1 MRQKA
6 HGGNLV
12 WAAALAGCPPD
23 AIVDFSA
30 SISPLG
36 PPNSVIAAIASQFG
50 NLKHYPDP
58 DYSELKLALGRFHQ
72 LPCEWILPGNG
83 SAELLTL
90 IGRELAQLAATILL
104 TPAFGDYYRTLAA
117 YNAKVL
123 EFPVDLE
130 AGGKGQEAKGK
141 RQKAEGR
148 RQKAEGY
155 LFSPSPP
162 LPISPSPLLPCSP
175 APLLPCSPRQEYGLL
190 LNNPH
195 NPTGKLF
202 LRDDILPYLEDFALV
217 VVDEAFMDF
226 LPPDEEQSLIGLVQE
241 YENLVILRSLT
252 KFYSLPGLRLGY
264 AIAHPDRL
272 AKWQSWRDPWP
283 VNILAAAAAIAALQD
298 TEFQQLTW
306 KWLPEARNQ
315 LFQGLVELPGLRP
328 LKGAVNY
335 LLVESQQSTSE
346 LQTKLLQQHQI
357 FIRDCLSF
365 KELGDRFFRIAVR
378 SESDNQ
384 RLLTALKSVIR

>member
-1 MRQKA
+1 MRQQA
-6 HGGNLV
+6 HGGNLA
-12 WAAALAGCPPD
+12 WAAALAGCSPD

-36 PPNSVIAAIASQFG
+36 PPNSVIAAIMSQLG

-58 DYSELKLALGRFHQ
+58 DYSELKLALGHFHQ
-72 LPCEWILPGNG
+72 LPSDWILPGNG

-90 IGRELAQLAATILL
+90 LGRELAQLVATVLL

-123 EFPVDLE
+123 EFPVDL
-130 AGGKGQEAKGK
+130 GTGDWGLGKI
-141 RQKAEGR
+141 
-148 RQKAEGY
+148 Y
-155 LFSPSPP
+155 SSFSSDTPSKN
-162 LPISPSPLLPCSP
+162 C
-175 APLLPCSPRQEYGLL
+175 GLL

-202 LRDDILPYLEDFALV
+202 SREDILPYLEDFALV

-226 LPPDEEQSLIGLVQE
+226 LPPEQEQSLIGLVQE

-264 AIAHPDRL
+264 AIAHPHRL

-283 VNILAAAAAIAALQD
+283 VNTLAAAAAIAALQD
-298 TEFQQLTW
+298 TDFQQLTW
-306 KWLPEARNQ
+306 KWLPQARNQ
-315 LFQGLVELPGLRP
+315 LFQGLSSINGLRP
-328 LKGAVNY
+328 LEGAVNY
-335 LLVESQQSTSE
+335 LLVESKQSTSE

-357 FIRDCLSF
+357 LIRDCLSF
-365 KELGDRFFRIAVR
+365 KELGDRFFRVAVR
-378 SESDNQ
+378 SEADNQ
-384 RLLTALKSVIR
+384 RLLIALKSVIR

>member
-6 HGGNLV
+6 HGGNLA
-12 WAAALAGCPPD
+12 WAAALAGCPAD

-36 PPNSVIAAIASQFG
+36 PPDSVIAAIASQLG
-50 NLKHYPDP
+50 NIQHYPDP
-58 DYSELKLALGRFHQ
+58 DYAELKIALGRFHQ
-72 LPCEWILPGNG
+72 LSPEWILPGNG

-90 IGRELAQLAATILL
+90 LGRELAQLTATFLL

-123 EFPVDLE
+123 EFPVNLRAD
-130 AGGKGQEAKGK
+130 QEFSN
-141 RQKAEGR
+141 QLSVISD
-148 RQKAEGY
+148 Q
-155 LFSPSPP
+155 LFTVRSNDDSPHN
-162 LPISPSPLLPCSP
+162 PIS
-175 APLLPCSPRQEYGLL
+175 EYGLL

-202 LRDDILPYLEDFALV
+202 LRNDILPYLKDFALV

-226 LPPDEEQSLIGLVQE
+226 LPPEQEQSLIRLVQRHK
-241 YENLVILRSLT
+241 NLVILRSLT

-264 AIAHPDRL
+264 AIAHPELL

-283 VNILAAAAAIAALQD
+283 VNTLAQAAAIAALED
-298 TEFQQLTW
+298 TEFQKLTW

-315 LFQGLVELPGLRP
+315 LFQGLSSIDGLQP
-328 LKGAVNY
+328 LHGAVNY
-335 LLVESQQSTSE
+335 LLVKSQYSTSE

-357 FIRDCLSF
+357 LIRDCQSF
-365 KELGDRFFRIAVR
+365 KELGDSYFRVAVR
-378 SESDNQ
+378 TEFDNQ
-384 RLLTALKSVIR
+384 RLIAALASVIS

>member
-1 MRQKA
+1 MQQQA
-6 HGGNLV
+6 HGGNLA

-36 PPNSVIAAIASQFG
+36 PPNSVIAAIVSQLG
-50 NLKHYPDP
+50 NLRHYPDP
-58 DYSELKLALGRFHQ
+58 DYSELKLALGHFHQ
-72 LPCEWILPGNG
+72 IASEWILPGNG

-90 IGRELAQLAATILL
+90 LGRELAQLSATMLI

-123 EFPVDLE
+123 EFPVDLKTDNRE
-130 AGGKGQEAKGK
+130 L
-141 RQKAEGR
+141 
-148 RQKAEGY
+148 EGY
-155 LFSPSPP
+155 SPH
-162 LPISPSPLLPCSP
+162 LPISPSPHLPISP
-175 APLLPCSPRQEYGLL
+175 SPHLPISPPPNCGLL

-202 LRDDILPYLEDFALV
+202 TRDSILPYLEEFALV

-241 YENLVILRSLT
+241 HENLVILRSLT

-264 AIAHPDRL
+264 AIAHPHRL

-283 VNILAAAAAIAALQD
+283 VNTLAAAAAIAALQD
-298 TEFQQLTW
+298 TEFQEHTW
-306 KWLPEARNQ
+306 KWLPPARNQ
-315 LFQGLVELPGLRP
+315 LFQGIASIPGLQP
-328 LKGAVNY
+328 LEGAANY
-335 LLVESQQSTSE
+335 LLVESQQSTSQ
-346 LQTKLLQQHQI
+346 LQSQLLQQYQI
-357 FIRDCLSF
+357 LIRDCLSF
-365 KELGDRFFRIAVR
+365 KELGDRFFRVAVR
-378 SESDNQ
+378 SQSDNQ
-384 RLLTALKSVIR
+384 RLLTALKSVLSAES